1 MQRNQLG
8 NVAIRRLT
16 TAAPFLTH
24 DLDMAAGGPAEWGLG
39 FMLHPQGGPNGRR
52 PGSLS
57 WAGLANTY
65 YWVDPAERLCAV
77 ILTQM
82 LPFADPDCL
91 ALAATFERALYA
103 EIAD

>member
-1 MQRNQLG
+1 
-8 NVAIRRLT
+8 
-16 TAAPFLTH
+16 
-24 DLDMAAGGPAEWGLG
+24 
-39 FMLHPQGGPNGRR
+39 MLHPQGGPNGRR

-91 ALAATFERALYA
+91 ALAATFERAVYA
-103 EIAD
+103 EIAG